1 MSNEQEELPALP
13 AGLKPYYDFRS
24 MRKIPH
30 LLRYSA
36 PENYTMP
43 LSQCKSTNLGVPIT
57 LPYYDMFTTPNT
69 LFGGRE
75 RSNTYSFSPGI
86 SGMAVSNSCYHDGS
100 ILLGKEDET
109 NNCIYATRYH
119 IQDRNQQHKSITK
132 DVIME
137 YLLPCCHGEN
147 SNKDRIIAF
156 FQSDLLLITLHMLVL
171 TIGMIKGL
179 VHPYELFTN
188 IHLLEAVIES
198 VLTSTII
205 LIRAFLGAQ
214 KYFDVKQCH
223 MEVENMKEPSNKF
236 LILKFFSSFQIV
248 ASFFLVSLTI
258 VTFITFYT
266 YISLNWTTLV
276 NNFLILISYMLS
288 SIVGHSGN
296 ILIQQVSLDQHKV
309 ALFESE
315 MLLGELYFAMT
326 TIQKA
331 QVKHRVE
338 CFLKGLKSTP
348 KFNIPSYISCS
359 TKLNDGFVVNMESG
373 V

>member
-1 MSNEQEELPALP
+1 
-13 AGLKPYYDFRS
+13 
-24 MRKIPH
+24 
-30 LLRYSA
+30 
-36 PENYTMP
+36 
-43 LSQCKSTNLGVPIT
+43 
-57 LPYYDMFTTPNT
+57 
-69 LFGGRE
+69 
-75 RSNTYSFSPGI
+75 
-86 SGMAVSNSCYHDGS
+86 
-100 ILLGKEDET
+100 
-109 NNCIYATRYH
+109 
-119 IQDRNQQHKSITK
+119 
-132 DVIME
+132 
-137 YLLPCCHGEN
+137 
-147 SNKDRIIAF
+147 
-156 FQSDLLLITLHMLVL
+156 
-171 TIGMIKGL
+171 
-179 VHPYELFTN
+179 
-188 IHLLEAVIES
+188 
-198 VLTSTII
+198 
-205 LIRAFLGAQ
+205 
-214 KYFDVKQCH
+214 

-236 LILKFFSSFQIV
+236 LILKFFSPFQIV